1 MGCKMVP
8 FWGNGLLR
16 GFFQFP
22 FGGLWASLGSWIV
35 LMVSCTVGPSPRE
48 SSGASVRLSEARR
61 DSRAVPSLECPKG
74 CRRPD
79 YNVKMH
85 VFKRCPLR
93 SFEVSSK
100 PSVVPCGLL
109 GCFLDLT
116 AALWSS
122 MGLSSGSPGRL
133 RSSS

>member
-1 MGCKMVP
+1 
-8 FWGNGLLR
+8 
-16 GFFQFP
+16 
-22 FGGLWASLGSWIV
+22 
-35 LMVSCTVGPSPRE
+35 MVSCTVDPSARE

-74 CRRPD
+74 CRRLD
-79 YNVKMH
+79 YNVKLN
-85 VFKRCPLR
+85 VFKRCALR

-100 PSVVPCGLL
+100 PSVVPCGFL
-109 GCFLDLT
+109 GCFLELI

-122 MGLSSGSPGRL
+122 MQLSSDSPGRL